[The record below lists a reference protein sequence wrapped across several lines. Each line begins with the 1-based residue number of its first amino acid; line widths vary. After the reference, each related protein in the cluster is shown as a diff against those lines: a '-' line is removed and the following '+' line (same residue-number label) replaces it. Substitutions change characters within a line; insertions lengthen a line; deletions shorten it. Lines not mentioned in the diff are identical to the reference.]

1 MADAPTTSV
10 IIVAIGSIVS
20 GSLLGIA
27 KIIEAIAKLTEA
39 RHGDDDDDD
48 RSHKHHHRRRR
59 HDEDDDEPDEESP
72 LTLLWTRLAI

>member
-27 KIIEAIAKLTEA
+27 KIIEAVAKLTEA
-39 RHGDDDDDD
+39 RHGDDDDD
-48 RSHKHHHRRRR
+48 RSHNRHRRRR
-59 HDEDDDEPDEESP
+59 HHDEDGDEPDEESP